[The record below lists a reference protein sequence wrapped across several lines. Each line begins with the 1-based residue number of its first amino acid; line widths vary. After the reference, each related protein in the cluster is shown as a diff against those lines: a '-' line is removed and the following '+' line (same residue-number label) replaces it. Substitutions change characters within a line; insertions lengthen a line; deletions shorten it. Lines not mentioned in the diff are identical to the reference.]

1 MKKEKRHWKKQL
13 AIDIVYYV
21 GLVFL
26 IKLPEIVSTSKY
38 KWKKFKEKNQKNLG
52 EKRF

>member
-1 MKKEKRHWKKQL
+1 MKKDGERHWKKQL

-26 IKLPEIVSTSKY
+26 IKIPDMYKSWKRFKKDNSK
-38 KWKKFKEKNQKNLG
+38 KIG